1 MGLIALRM
9 GILSII
15 TGHFGLMMRM
25 AMMMEMFIM
34 MTYQK
39 VASTNIQLRLTPLV
53 YVFVLLLAGH
63 TPAPGPY

>member
-53 YVFVLLLAGH
+53 CVFVLLLAGH